1 MKLKQNWTSELEY
14 VSVRIPDKMLIA
26 SIINEAKGC
35 RTMAQLAELCGISAS
50 TLSRAVNGKI
60 TKPMPVELIKKIAE
74 NAEPKDSQLFERLV
88 RANGLMPKNEFE
100 MRNAR
105 ISARNHSIIEERRI
119 LETKAKNIIMNELF
133 NRGIFVKLLPRGGAT
148 LHSSYGQALPFD
160 FAIETDLGNGKIIWS
175 FLIIPYTLSEVLG
188 EGNIPVGYYLRR
200 AMQNM
205 SGWFLTD
212 AWEPE
217 ILKNRLHSFLF
228 VDGSVYLS
236 FEDHLVGGP
245 QLNSDISFITINVVE
260 EKIDFEIF
268 MEKKDKPKCDL
279 IFARPLVAVEE
290 NGNSDENWKVSEGE
304 DVYIAAQ
311 VLEGEFS

>member
-1 MKLKQNWTSELEY
+1 
-14 VSVRIPDKMLIA
+14 
-26 SIINEAKGC
+26 
-35 RTMAQLAELCGISAS
+35 
-50 TLSRAVNGKI
+50 
-60 TKPMPVELIKKIAE
+60 
-74 NAEPKDSQLFERLV
+74 
-88 RANGLMPKNEFE
+88 MPKNEFE

-217 ILKNRLHSFLF
+217 ILKNRLHSLQNN
-228 VDGSVYLS
+228 VGISPGETRRS
-236 FEDHLVGGP
+236 ED
-245 QLNSDISFITINVVE
+245 
-260 EKIDFEIF
+260 
-268 MEKKDKPKCDL
+268 
-279 IFARPLVAVEE
+279 
-290 NGNSDENWKVSEGE
+290 
-304 DVYIAAQ
+304 AAACA
-311 VLEGEFS
+311 